1 MNWTN
6 TAGSPSVAYMTG
18 TQAEAPAWEG
28 HPKGSREYRHLV
40 LALLFAGIATFA
52 QLYSVQ
58 GILPLIAADL
68 HTTPSE
74 SSLAV
79 GLATVGVAV
88 SVIPWSVAADRFGR
102 VRAMSTSVLTATTLG
117 LLVPLAPTFEILLV
131 VRLLEGAALGGLP
144 AIAVAYLSEEVHRNH
159 TALAAA
165 TYVSGTTL
173 GGLLGRLVS
182 GPVAEHT
189 NWRIGTLT
197 VSSMAALAAVLF
209 VLLVPKPRTML
220 AHSAIR
226 ELPGR
231 LWVNLREP
239 GMLAL
244 YGQGFL
250 LMGGFVAIYN
260 FLGFRLEA
268 TPFGL
273 PQSAISLIFV
283 AYLSGTVSSRVAGT
297 LATKHGRSVVLA
309 GATATMVVGVALTM
323 ASNLVVILT
332 GLVILTMGFFAA
344 HAIASGWTGQRAVRG
359 RAQATSLYNLF
370 YYGGS
375 SILGW
380 IGGVVFQTK
389 GWNALALFVIASTV
403 VAGLWA
409 ICSAGRL
416 RRPAEQEVRPLVE
429 AAGETGKES
438 VAGRGRSSDREKYQ
452 GSHGDDEEHDRDVA
466 DNQARRRES
475 RSAFPGA
482 PDLTARDVAEDHCAD
497 R

>member
-1 MNWTN
+1 
-6 TAGSPSVAYMTG
+6 MTTTESG
-18 TQAEAPAWEG
+18 VLGWEG
-28 HPKGSREYRHLV
+28 HPRGSREYRRLV
-40 LALLFAGIATFA
+40 LALLFAGVATFA

-58 GILPLIAADL
+58 GILPLIAANLDI
-68 HTTPSE
+68 TPSQ

-88 SVIPWSVAADRFGR
+88 SVIPWSVAADRIGR
-102 VRAMSTSVLTATTLG
+102 VRAMTASVLTATTLG
-117 LLVPLAPTFEILLV
+117 LLVPLAPSLEVLLG

-144 AIAVAYLSEEVHRNH
+144 AIAIAYLSEEVHRNH

-173 GGLLGRLVS
+173 GGLLGRIVA
-182 GPVAEHT
+182 GPVAEYT

-197 VSSMAALAAVLF
+197 VSLIAAIAAALF
-209 VLLVPKPRTML
+209 VWLAPRPRTTL
-220 AHSAIR
+220 VHSHIR
-226 ELPGR
+226 DLPKR

-268 TPFGL
+268 VPFGL
-273 PQSAISLIFV
+273 PQSLISLIFV
-283 AYLSGTVSSRVAGT
+283 AYLSGTLSSRVAGK
-297 LATKHGRSVVLA
+297 LATKHGRSAVLA
-309 GATATMVVGVALTM
+309 GSTATMIVGVALTM

-344 HAIASGWTGQRAVRG
+344 HAIASGWTGQRAVHG

-375 SILGW
+375 SIVGW
-380 IGGVVFQTK
+380 IGGVVFQSL
-389 GWNALALFVIASTV
+389 GWNALALFVIALALI
-403 VAGLWA
+403 AGVWA
-409 ICSAGRL
+409 ACLNGRL
-416 RRPAEQEVRPLVE
+416 AQPV
-429 AAGETGKES
+429 S
-438 VAGRGRSSDREKYQ
+438 VG
-452 GSHGDDEEHDRDVA
+452 
-466 DNQARRRES
+466 
-475 RSAFPGA
+475 
-482 PDLTARDVAEDHCAD
+482 
-497 R
+497 

>member
-1 MNWTN
+1 MHWTN
-6 TAGSPSVAYMTG
+6 TVSASNVIRMTTTESG
-18 TQAEAPAWEG
+18 VLGWEG
-28 HPKGSREYRHLV
+28 HPRGSREYRRLV
-40 LALLFAGIATFA
+40 LALLFAGVATFA

-58 GILPLIAADL
+58 GILPLIAANLDI
-68 HTTPSE
+68 TPSQ

-88 SVIPWSVAADRFGR
+88 SVIPWSVAADRIGR
-102 VRAMSTSVLTATTLG
+102 VRAMTASVLTATTLG
-117 LLVPLAPTFEILLV
+117 LLVPLAPSLEVLLG

-144 AIAVAYLSEEVHRNH
+144 AIAIAYLSEEVHRNH

-173 GGLLGRLVS
+173 GGLLGRIVA
-182 GPVAEHT
+182 GPVAEYT

-197 VSSMAALAAVLF
+197 VSLIAAIAAALF
-209 VLLVPKPRTML
+209 VWLAPRPRTTL
-220 AHSAIR
+220 VHSHIR
-226 ELPGR
+226 DLPKR

-268 TPFGL
+268 VPFGL
-273 PQSAISLIFV
+273 PQSLISLIFV
-283 AYLSGTVSSRVAGT
+283 AYLSGTLSSRVAGK
-297 LATKHGRSVVLA
+297 LATKHGRSAVLA
-309 GATATMVVGVALTM
+309 GSTATMIVGVALTM

-344 HAIASGWTGQRAVRG
+344 HAIASGWTGQRAVHG

-375 SILGW
+375 SIVGW
-380 IGGVVFQTK
+380 IGGVVFQSL
-389 GWNALALFVIASTV
+389 GWNALALFVIALALI
-403 VAGLWA
+403 AGVWA
-409 ICSAGRL
+409 ACLNGRL
-416 RRPAEQEVRPLVE
+416 AQPV
-429 AAGETGKES
+429 S
-438 VAGRGRSSDREKYQ
+438 VG
-452 GSHGDDEEHDRDVA
+452 
-466 DNQARRRES
+466 
-475 RSAFPGA
+475 
-482 PDLTARDVAEDHCAD
+482 
-497 R
+497 